1 MEDPAKGAGEMA
13 QLMRGRRWSRGG
25 TKDVSTRRLR
35 PARDVLTA
43 EREGL
48 TVLLD
53 LRRGVYLGLDEAG
66 TAIWREVEA
75 GSTPTEVEAR
85 LCAQYDAPVEVVRDD
100 VARFMAVLLRR
111 GLVEAV

>member
-1 MEDPAKGAGEMA
+1 MTRLK
-13 QLMRGRRWSRGG
+13 RGRRWSRGG
-25 TKDVSTRRLR
+25 TTDVSTRRLR

-53 LRRGVYLGLDEAG
+53 LRRGTYVGLDEVG

-75 GSTPTEVEAR
+75 GSTPREVEAR
-85 LCAQYDAPVEVVRDD
+85 LCAEYDAPAEMVCAD
-100 VARFMAVLLRR
+100 VASFTAALLRR
-111 GLVEAV
+111 GLAEAV